1 MKNFVP
7 TRSIHT
13 VVMAIGVA
21 TLLALVVMVAFSWVR
36 PLTVGYVALLVTGVG
51 MLMRERVFASPT
63 R

>member
-1 MKNFVP
+1 MKNLVP
-7 TRSIHT
+7 ARSIHT

-21 TLLALVVMVAFSWVR
+21 TLLALVVMVALSWVR

-51 MLMRERVFASPT
+51 MLMRDRVFASPT

>member
-1 MKNFVP
+1 MKNLVP

-21 TLLALVVMVAFSWVR
+21 TLLALVVMVALSWVR

-51 MLMRERVFASPT
+51 MLMRDRVFASPT